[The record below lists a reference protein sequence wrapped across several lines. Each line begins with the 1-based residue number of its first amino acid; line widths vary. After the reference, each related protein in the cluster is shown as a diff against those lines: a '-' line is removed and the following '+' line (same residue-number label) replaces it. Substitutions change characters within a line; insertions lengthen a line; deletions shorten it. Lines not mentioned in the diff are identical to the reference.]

1 MKELEEKV
9 VSTRQAFQGK
19 ILNVRIDQVELPD
32 GSSSEREVVEHPGGV
47 TIIPVTPEKKIMMV
61 RQYRIATEEVLL
73 ELPAGK
79 IDGEESPEEAA
90 RRELKEE
97 TGYYGGNFQHL
108 FDFYTTPGY
117 SSELLHLYLAEKIH
131 QGERKPE
138 KGEFLKNEKIAVERI
153 PDLIFSGK
161 IKDSK
166 TIVGL
171 LSFKEIIEQSGEQG
185 RH

>member
-1 MKELEEKV
+1 MKDLQEKV
-9 VSTRQAFQGK
+9 LSTRSAFQGN
-19 ILNVRIDQVELPD
+19 ILNVRVDQVELPD
-32 GSSSEREVVEHPGGV
+32 GSSSEREVVEHSGGV

-61 RQYRIATEEVLL
+61 RQYRIATEEELL

-79 IDGEESPEEAA
+79 IDGQESAEEAA

-117 SSELLHLYLAEKIH
+117 SSELLHLYLAENIH
-131 QGERKPE
+131 PGEREPE
-138 KGEFLKNEKIAVERI
+138 QGEFLKNEKITIARI
-153 PDLIFSGK
+153 PDLIFSGR

-171 LSFKEIIEQSGEQG
+171 LSLREIIEQSRGHG

>member
-1 MKELEEKV
+1 MKDLQEKV
-9 VSTRQAFQGK
+9 IKSRHAFQGK
-19 ILNVRIDQVELPD
+19 ILNVRVDQVELPD

-47 TIIPVTPEKKIMMV
+47 TIIPVTPEEKIMMV

-79 IDGEESPEEAA
+79 IDGQESAEEAA

-97 TGYYGGNFQHL
+97 TGYYGGDFQHL
-108 FDFYTTPGY
+108 FDFYTSPGY
-117 SSELLHLYLAEKIH
+117 SSELLHLYLAENIH
-131 QGERKPE
+131 QGKREPER
-138 KGEFLKNEKIAVERI
+138 GEFLKTEKISIERI
-153 PDLIFSGK
+153 PGLIFSGK
-161 IKDSK
+161 IEDSK

-171 LSFKEIIEQSGEQG
+171 LALREIIDHSQGHG